1 MFVIVFLAPVEG
13 LSYKT
18 EISSRFI
25 YRISISNS
33 LLLLFRLRIFLFLAV
48 RISLP
53 YIIAY

>member
-25 YRISISNS
+25 YRISISD
-33 LLLLFRLRIFLFLAV
+33 IFFFFYFAYEFFF
-48 RISLP
+48 SLP
-53 YIIAY
+53 